1 MFTRALL
8 LPMFALSLF
17 GQAPPASR
25 PAVTLRSSLLEQLR
39 TTHSR
44 QDWFVPANQAV
55 EGLTPKQ
62 ASWTD
67 GSGNHSVG
75 QLANH
80 LIFWNR
86 QQLARMKSEPAE
98 KPGANDETF
107 NAFDAA
113 NWSATVRQLNEVLSE
128 LEKVVETMPEEKLQ
142 QFASAIGHIATH
154 NAYHVGQILYVRKL
168 QGSWDPSRGV
178 K

>member
-1 MFTRALL
+1 MYSRI
-8 LPMFALSLF
+8 FALPLLAFSLAA
-17 GQAPPASR
+17 QTAPPAKT
-25 PAVTLRSSLLEQLR
+25 VTLRSSLLEQLR
-39 TTHSR
+39 TTHNR
-44 QDWFVPANQAV
+44 QEWFVPANAAV

-86 QQLARMKSEPAE
+86 QQLARMRGEPAA
-98 KPGANDETF
+98 KPGNNDETF

-113 NWSATVRQLNEVLSE
+113 KWSATVRELNEVLTAV
-128 LEKVVETMPEEKLQ
+128 EKEVEGMSDEKLQ

-154 NAYHVGQILYVRKL
+154 NAYHVGQMLFVRKL
-168 QGSWDPSRGV
+168 QGSWDPARGV